1 MKRHVTSHHA
11 NTSRNR
17 SLIAGDKPP
26 AMRGR
31 EVERGREEEGMD
43 VEDGLQNEKHRLV
56 GVGV

>member
-26 AMRGR
+26 AM
-31 EVERGREEEGMD
+31 GREEEGMD
-43 VEDGLQNEKHRLV
+43 VEEGLQNEKHRSV